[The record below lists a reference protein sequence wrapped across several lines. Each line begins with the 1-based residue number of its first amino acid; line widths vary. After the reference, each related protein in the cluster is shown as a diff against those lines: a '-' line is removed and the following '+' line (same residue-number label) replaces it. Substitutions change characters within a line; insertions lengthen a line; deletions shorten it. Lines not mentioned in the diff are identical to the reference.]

1 MKINID
7 LRLVARLLGM
17 FEWVWIV
24 CLVIL
29 CIGQSIGTDMQV
41 LDMTTLTWL
50 MMLNTIAI
58 LWIAFRLTRESVE
71 RLAEKEETQEAEE

>member
-1 MKINID
+1 MKIDID

-29 CIGQSIGTDMQV
+29 CIGQSIGTDIQV

-71 RLAEKEETQEAEE
+71 KLAEKETQEAEE

>member
-1 MKINID
+1 MKIDID

-29 CIGQSIGTDMQV
+29 CIGQSIGTDIQE

-58 LWIAFRLTRESVE
+58 LWIASRLTRESVE
-71 RLAEKEETQEAEE
+71 RLAEKETQEAEE

>member
-1 MKINID
+1 MKIDID

-29 CIGQSIGTDMQV
+29 CIGQSIGMDIQV

-71 RLAEKEETQEAEE
+71 RLAKKETQEAEE

>member
-1 MKINID
+1 MKIDID

-29 CIGQSIGTDMQV
+29 CIGQSIGTDIQV

-71 RLAEKEETQEAEE
+71 RLAEKETQEAEE